1 MFVELFVGW
10 ATNSLGLISDAGHM
24 FFDNASLFI
33 GLYAAYMARWDPDAR
48 YSYGYGRYEILA
60 GFVNAIFLVFVA
72 VSIVLE
78 GLERLSSPP
87 EIHGE
92 HVLPVSVAG
101 LLVNI
106 VGLVFFHD
114 AAHGHSHGGGGGG
127 GHGHSHGGGGG
138 DCGGSDAHRNENMYG
153 VWLHVLADALGS
165 VGVIIS
171 SLLNMWYGWHLADPV
186 ASIAISLLIL
196 ASVVPLVQATA
207 GPLLSR
213 VPPGMEGPLSR
224 ALDAVS
230 RLPEVSRLEAPHFWK
245 FHGETT
251 VGTLH
256 VGVVAGGDDQKVL
269 RQARA
274 LLSAAGVKVLTV
286 QVEVDGSGAAGEGGA
301 VMPAAGRAALVPIP
315 TPPAGGDDAHH
326 GHSHGGHG
334 HAHGGGSSSHGHSH
348 DHHGHSHGTGGDGH
362 HGHSHS

>member
-1 MFVELFVGW
+1 
-10 ATNSLGLISDAGHM
+10 M

-33 GLYAAYMARWDPDAR
+33 GLYASYMARWTPDGG
-48 YSYGYGRYEILA
+48 YTYGYGRYEILA
-60 GFVNAIFLVFVA
+60 GFVNAVFLVFVA

-78 GLERLSSPP
+78 GLERLGSPP

-101 LLVNI
+101 LLVNL

-114 AAHGHSHGGGGGG
+114 AAHGHGG
-127 GHGHSHGGGGG
+127 GHGHSHGGHGHAHGGG
-138 DCGGSDAHRNENMYG
+138 GHANENMYG

-165 VGVIIS
+165 VGVIVS
-171 SLLNMWYGWHLADPV
+171 SLLNMWYGWHLADPI

-213 VPPGMEGPLSR
+213 VPEALEAPLAR
-224 ALDAVS
+224 ALDAIS
-230 RLPEVSRLEAPHFWK
+230 RLPDVVALEAPHAWK
-245 FHGETT
+245 LHGATV

-256 VGVVAGGDDQKVL
+256 VVLGAGGDDQRVL

-274 LLSAAGVKVLTV
+274 LLTTAGVTMATV
-286 QVEVDGSGAAGEGGA
+286 QVSRSGGGGGEGGA
-301 VMPAAGRAALVPIP
+301 AQPAALVAALAVAA
-315 TPPAGGDDAHH
+315 AGQATDAHAGHAGH
-326 GHSHGGHG
+326 GHAHGGHG
-334 HAHGGGSSSHGHSH
+334 HAHGGAEAAGSSE
-348 DHHGHSHGTGGDGH
+348 HHGHSHGAAAAEH
-362 HGHSHS
+362 HGHSHGHGHSVAAGGHAGHGHSHS